1 MSSDECAFKDYEEF
15 FRAYDEFSKEERERK
30 KRDNDYNPLLAIRSE
45 SDEVGLHS
53 RFLHSFLN
61 TGGLHYQED
70 LFLRLFLEC
79 LGLNGFFDNAKSV
92 RVQREYK
99 NIDLYLS
106 DGTNH
111 LIIENKIYAGDGDK
125 QISRYIEKIKD
136 KGVEYENIAV
146 VYLNLKGKEE
156 EDLKYS
162 LGEWEIVDKEN
173 NQKTLKR
180 ANESIYYFKNAT
192 YEKEIKEWI
201 KKCQKECKNISN
213 LYMSFEFYKKCV
225 NILIKG
231 EKMGIEKFLEKNKD
245 KRDKF
250 IKIIAEIQRQRAEEL
265 SVELFKQKHKKT
277 MEDLNN
283 LSDEKF
289 EEKYEFKKQEYLYKD
304 YVSFEKDYPLKSN
317 KIRERCII
325 CHKNHSEQTFKYVL
339 TLEKTT
345 FNHNNNIGFRLYDE
359 GWKKDGKDE
368 IAKTL
373 KSIIEDK
380 LKEFIKEKS
389 PNIKNIK
396 INQWGWWTANE
407 SGEADW
413 VDLSNETLEE
423 YFERLYKKVE
433 TLNDFLKDEEN
444 DPSSKICELA
454 KELEQN
460 NLTQGGKS

>member
-1 MSSDECAFKDYEEF
+1 MPSDECAFKDEDYEEF
-15 FRAYDEFSKEERERK
+15 FKAYDEFSKEERERK
-30 KRDNDYNPLLAIRSE
+30 KRDNDYNPLLVIRSE

-53 RFLHSFLN
+53 RFLHSFLD
-61 TGGLHYQED
+61 TGGRHYQED

-79 LGLNGFFDNAKSV
+79 LGLTDFINTKSV
-92 RVQREYK
+92 SVQKEYK

-180 ANESIYYFKNAT
+180 ANESICYFKNAT

-231 EKMGIEKFLEKNKD
+231 EKMGIKKFLEKNKD

-265 SVELFKQKHKKT
+265 SFNVF
-277 MEDLNN
+277 
-283 LSDEKF
+283 
-289 EEKYEFKKQEYLYKD
+289 KQEYAKKYED
-304 YVSFEKDYPLKSN
+304 YVSFDKKYTPKGSN
-317 KIRERCII
+317 IEELCII

-339 TLEKTT
+339 TLEKT
-345 FNHNNNIGFRLYDE
+345 FNPNIGFRLYDE

-373 KSIIEDK
+373 KSIIE
-380 LKEFIKEKS
+380 KS

-396 INQWGWWTANE
+396 INQWGWWLANE
-407 SGEADW
+407 SGETDW
-413 VDLSNETLEE
+413 VDLRNETLEE

-454 KELEQN
+454 KELEQ
-460 NLTQGGKS
+460 S